1 MADGWRERSAS
12 GDLVL
17 DVSSGVPVV
26 EGLPMIHSPRLHEG
40 RLWWLNSGS
49 GSSAWSIPWALG
61 SRLLRSARAM
71 RVASPALPHSVVDV
85 SLARENRKF
94 LGLPLD
100 AALSSRGV
108 EARCGLLMVNTRSG
122 DIVEMLRLKG
132 VKEQFDVAVPAGGGR
147 NLSAIGFRTEE
158 IQRLISMDD
167 TTPG

>member
-1 MADGWRERSAS
+1 
-12 GDLVL
+12 
-17 DVSSGVPVV
+17 
-26 EGLPMIHSPRLHEG
+26 MIHSPRLHEG

-132 VKEQFDVAVPAGGGR
+132 VKEQFDVAVPAGGG
-147 NLSAIGFRTEE
+147 AQPVGD
-158 IQRLISMDD
+158 RLPDRGDPAADLDGRHDAGVTGIAV
-167 TTPG
+167 TVTVPLPGRSRGARLW